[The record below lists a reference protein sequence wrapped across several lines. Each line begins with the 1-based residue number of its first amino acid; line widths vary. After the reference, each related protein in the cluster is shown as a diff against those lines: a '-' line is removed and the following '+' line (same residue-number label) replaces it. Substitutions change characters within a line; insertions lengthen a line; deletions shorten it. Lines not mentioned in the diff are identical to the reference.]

1 MVHQQIFLLMQWYRR
16 GRGQPHAHSIFEV
29 CQVFGLFW
37 CFDQLRQFLNE
48 PRVRC
53 TPQQAKELPLL
64 WGEALLVILHTR
76 WGDYDKDLE
85 DLLKVEKEPNM
96 INCLL
101 DFSLEVRLLVSIT
114 LQLLTDLQLV
124 FQLLKQL
131 KEWAF
136 YLGQGSFDF
145 YPRQDRHLLSR
156 LLL

>member
-1 MVHQQIFLLMQWYRR
+1 M
-16 GRGQPHAHSIFEV
+16 
-29 CQVFGLFW
+29 
-37 CFDQLRQFLNE
+37 
-48 PRVRC
+48 
-53 TPQQAKELPLL
+53 
-64 WGEALLVILHTR
+64 ILHTR

-131 KEWAF
+131 KE
-136 YLGQGSFDF
+136 
-145 YPRQDRHLLSR
+145 
-156 LLL
+156 